1 MSDGGEVTQAKTVL
15 HALVATRHLLLLRL
29 GGENTHAR
37 YTWGK
42 LVLGQ
47 ENRHGSFILD
57 SQACCRDRGRTHF
70 LNQQLLAHGHTFV
83 QAFFVPLQHP
93 LLLIQLPSKV
103 TVRLKQIGSK
113 SH

>member
-47 ENRHGSFILD
+47 ENRHG
-57 SQACCRDRGRTHF
+57 
-70 LNQQLLAHGHTFV
+70 
-83 QAFFVPLQHP
+83 
-93 LLLIQLPSKV
+93 
-103 TVRLKQIGSK
+103 
-113 SH
+113 